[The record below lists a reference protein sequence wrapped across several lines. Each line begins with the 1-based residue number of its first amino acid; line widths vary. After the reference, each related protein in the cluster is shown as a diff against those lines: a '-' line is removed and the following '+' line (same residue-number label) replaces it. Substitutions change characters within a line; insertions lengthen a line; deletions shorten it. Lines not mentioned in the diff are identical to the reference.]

1 MKIFY
6 IRPTDHNF
14 SEKDIIAPN
23 INDDSSFVFTSS
35 NGSIFSIT
43 KNFSVTVTNY
53 LTANQSCQDKGG
65 YLAIID
71 TTEKQDIVQSLI
83 GKHSVA
89 FGTKKASFL
98 LGKLTLIF
106 ILHPF
111 LTFSIR
117 SCTMFP
123 EEDQ

>member
-23 INDDSSFVFTSS
+23 ITDDSSFVFTSS

-43 KNFSVTVTNY
+43 KNLSATGTNY

-65 YLAIID
+65 YLAVID
-71 TTEKQDIVQSLI
+71 TTQKQEIIQSLI
-83 GKHSVA
+83 RKHIVA

-98 LGKLTLIF
+98 LGKLKLIF
-106 ILHPF
+106 TLHPF
-111 LTFSIR
+111 LIFSFR
-117 SCTMFP
+117 SFRMFP